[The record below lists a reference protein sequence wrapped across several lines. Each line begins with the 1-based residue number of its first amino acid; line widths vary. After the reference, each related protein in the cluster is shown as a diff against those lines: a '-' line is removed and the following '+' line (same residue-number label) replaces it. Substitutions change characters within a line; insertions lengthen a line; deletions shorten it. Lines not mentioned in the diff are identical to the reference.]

1 MQSQAPKWSQSW
13 ESDRSWKHRTAT
25 YNQKELQTTHISRL
39 QVSDQSLHPSNDSSG
54 AEISGTTQ
62 LWDEFEGQ
70 ELCCVGFFWL
80 WVLGGLDY
88 DSRLAVEILQAW
100 RETVPPSEWSWS
112 HHHCPTHSQLHG
124 KVCSGE
130 SLPGGSWVS
139 CIQLSSISD
148 DSRLWLCADFI
159 TQPLRMG
166 QQNQLL
172 CLATGSLDPPGKGN
186 THFYFI
192 WPWESYRLTSLQANN
207 FFFFFREEDP
217 GHLPG
222 SVS

>member
-1 MQSQAPKWSQSW
+1 MGCSLRHWNDHGVGSPV
-13 ESDRSWKHRTAT
+13 DRSWKHRTAT
-25 YNQKELQTTHISRL
+25 YYQNELQTTHISRL
-39 QVSDQSLHPSNDSSG
+39 LTWIKACIQ
-54 AEISGTTQ
+54 AM
-62 LWDEFEGQ
+62 
-70 ELCCVGFFWL
+70 
-80 WVLGGLDY
+80 
-88 DSRLAVEILQAW
+88 ILQGLRFQVRLS
-100 RETVPPSEWSWS
+100 REMNLRDRNCAVLVFSDCGCWVVLIMTLDWLLKSSRPGEKQS
-112 HHHCPTHSQLHG
+112 HLQSGLGVTSFNG
-124 KVCSGE
+124 KICSGGVT
-130 SLPGGSWVS
+130 PWWNWVS

-172 CLATGSLDPPGKGN
+172 CLVSGSLGPPGKGN

-192 WPWESYRLTSLQANN
+192 WPWESYRLTSLQAN
-207 FFFFFREEDP
+207 FFFFLKEEDP